1 MLVFADHSL
10 PNGLEDMGTYINRG
24 SCNKITKELSS
35 SKIDESSV
43 GQWIEIGEHDQL
55 QCGQLRSKL
64 CSVYRCAF
72 TGDFMIRP
80 KNLQN
85 VLNLSS
91 LIIIRGEVHIL
102 RSSDAKD
109 LGYVVW
115 IEGKLFSSYLAF

>member
-1 MLVFADHSL
+1 
-10 PNGLEDMGTYINRG
+10 MGTDINRG
-24 SCNKITKELSS
+24 SCNKITLELSS

-43 GQWIEIGEHDQL
+43 GQRVEIGEHDQL

-80 KNLQN
+80 KNLQD
-85 VLNLSS
+85 VLNLRSS
-91 LIIIRGEVHIL
+91 IIIRGEVHIL

-109 LGYVVW
+109 LDYVVR
-115 IEGKLFSSYLAF
+115 IDGKLFSSYLAF